1 MTRQPAAPRALVID
15 TDPGVDDALAFML
28 ALRSPEVKVD
38 LITTVAGNVPVAQ
51 GTENAHRLLALL
63 NPETWPTVVQGAS
76 RPLNRALHT
85 AKDVHGDDGLGGL
98 TRLNRRDG
106 TPRFPL
112 PDKRPRY
119 RQAAQRLIDCVE
131 AEGPDL
137 TIVALGPLTNI
148 AQAIR
153 RAPDTMRRLGHLI
166 IMGGAVTVPGNV
178 TPTAEFNIFVDP
190 HAAAIVAASGIRS
203 TWVPLDVTRRVRL
216 TKTFLDQHL
225 AEQNTPLA
233 EAIRELTRNLLQ
245 GRHQSQGMPLHDPL
259 ALAVAIDPE
268 VVTCTAL
275 PLLVETRG
283 EHTRGMTVADRRETA
298 HRAADASVVDIALEV
313 DAERMLALFAE
324 RVLNTG
330 SRARP
335 AQTSLARVVVV
346 GGANVDLI
354 IQASTLPERGETV
367 QGDAVQTAFGG
378 KGANQ
383 ALAAKRAGAEV
394 AFVGKLGEDNY
405 GNNLDRFLRQEQ
417 VDMSATRRSSD
428 LPSGVALITVDRQ
441 GHNQIT
447 VASGAN
453 GALTP
458 ADLDG
463 LTSQLAQSQVLV
475 AQLENPLPAIE
486 SALRQAKSA
495 GLTTILNPAPA
506 RELPVSMIPLIDFL
520 IPNEVEAA
528 FLSGLTV
535 RTPKQAGQA
544 ALQLQQSGYHNVII
558 TLGEQGLV
566 YIDEGTT
573 VHRPG
578 QKVETVDTTAAG
590 DTFVGYFACA
600 MAEGHTLPDALAL
613 ANAAAALSVTQFGAM
628 PSIPQRRDVTR
639 FMSST
644 DVWRVSFDSPN
655 YIHPGKILWTSCR
668 SISCA

>member
-1 MTRQPAAPRALVID
+1 MTRQPTAARSLVID
-15 TDPGVDDALAFML
+15 TDPGVDDALALML

-63 NPETWPTVVQGAS
+63 SPDPYPTVVQGAS
-76 RPLNRALHT
+76 RPLNRPLHT
-85 AKDVHGDDGLGGL
+85 ATEVHGDDGLGGL
-98 TRLNRRDG
+98 TRLERRDG

-112 PDKRPRY
+112 PDKRPLH
-119 RQAAQRLIDCVE
+119 RQAIQRLIERVE

-153 RAPDTMRRLGHLI
+153 RAPDIMRRLGHLI
-166 IMGGAVTVPGNV
+166 VMGGAMTVPGNV
-178 TPTAEFNIFVDP
+178 TATAEFNIYVDP
-190 HAAAIVAASGIRS
+190 QAAAIVAASGIRS

-216 TKTFLDQHL
+216 TKTFRDQHL
-225 AEQNTPLA
+225 SGQNTPLA
-233 EAIRELTRNLLQ
+233 QAIRQLTRNLLQ
-245 GRHQSQGMPLHDPL
+245 GRHQSQGMPMHDPL
-259 ALAVAIDPE
+259 ALAVAIDPD

-275 PLLVETRG
+275 PLRIETQG
-283 EHTRGMTVADRRETA
+283 EHTRGMTVADRRESA
-298 HRAADASVVDIALEV
+298 HRAADVPVVDIALEV
-313 DAERMLALFAE
+313 DADRMLTLFAE

-330 SRARP
+330 SRTRQPQAS
-335 AQTSLARVVVV
+335 QARVVVV
-346 GGANVDLI
+346 GGANIDLI
-354 IQASTLPERGETV
+354 IQTPTLPARGETV

-405 GNNLDRFLRQEQ
+405 GNDLDRFLRQEQ
-417 VDMSATRRSSD
+417 VDMSATRRSPD
-428 LPSGVALITVDRQ
+428 LPSGVALITVDRK

-458 ADLDG
+458 EDLDG
-463 LTSQLAQSQVLV
+463 LAFQLAQSQVLV
-475 AQLENPLPAIE
+475 VQLENPLSAIE
-486 SALRQAKSA
+486 AALKQAKAA

-506 RELPVSMIPLIDFL
+506 RKLPARMARLIDYL

-528 FLSGLTV
+528 FLSRQTV

-544 ALQLQQSGYHNVII
+544 ALQLQQSGYHHVII
-558 TLGEQGLV
+558 TLGDQGLV
-566 YIDEGTT
+566 YIHEGSP
-573 VHRPG
+573 VHLPG

-600 MAEGHTLPDALAL
+600 VAERQALPDALAL
-613 ANAAAALSVTQFGAM
+613 ANAAAALSVTQLGAM
-628 PSIPQRRDVTR
+628 PSIPRRRDVAR
-639 FMSST
+639 FII
-644 DVWRVSFDSPN
+644 N
-655 YIHPGKILWTSCR
+655 
-668 SISCA
+668 